1 MIMGIKTEK
10 ELYVVMNQK
19 EVGHIIL
26 QTVLK
31 ILDLIMVP
39 VLTGFVLQSLKNEM
53 VLFIK

>member
-1 MIMGIKTEK
+1 MGIKTEK

-19 EVGHIIL
+19 GVGHIIL

-39 VLTGFVLQSLKNEM
+39 VLTAFVLQSLKNEM

>member
-1 MIMGIKTEK
+1 MEIKTGK

-31 ILDLIMVP
+31 ILDLIMEP
-39 VLTGFVLQSLKNEM
+39 VLTVFVLQSLKKEM
-53 VLFIK
+53 ALFIK